1 VRVSDGVVIDAG
13 SEPATRGMSFGW
25 APDGSSI
32 VVMPVGKGVR
42 PRLVTLDRGTSTE
55 LDFVTDTALSWQ
67 RLAP

>member
-1 VRVSDGVVIDAG
+1 
-13 SEPATRGMSFGW
+13 MSFGW

-55 LDFVTDTALSWQ
+55 LDFVTDPALSWQ